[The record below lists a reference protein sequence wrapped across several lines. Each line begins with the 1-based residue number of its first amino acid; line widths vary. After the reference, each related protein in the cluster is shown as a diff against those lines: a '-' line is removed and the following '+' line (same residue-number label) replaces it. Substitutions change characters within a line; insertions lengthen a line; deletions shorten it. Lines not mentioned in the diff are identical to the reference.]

1 MKLKLPF
8 PKKAAV
14 LAQPVATAVTRWD
27 RSVSERPG
35 SQSPAG
41 LRYEV
46 YDEMRRDSMIQT
58 AMTLKT
64 LGVLR
69 ASYRLESGGDTTVT
83 HFVQRN
89 LDQMQGSADSILQQ
103 AMDAFIYGWSVQEL
117 TYREHE
123 GYLWLSS
130 ARALD
135 PHYLGVVLDEF
146 GRTTGLRL
154 EIPGETPRD
163 LPLDRYVVFRNRDRY
178 GLAKGQS
185 DLDAAHRHWKSK
197 QELLTKWELH
207 LAKFAS
213 PTVLGRFGTSVSL
226 GEQGKLL
233 DALRNI
239 TAASALVVPDEV
251 EVTALQAAREAS
263 GYQEA
268 VDFHNRE
275 IARCILGQTLTTD
288 EGKRVGSLALGKVHL
303 QIFEMQLV
311 ALRKALADEVM
322 TEQVIRP
329 LVELNFGPQA
339 PIPRFIFEDSNWI
352 A

>member
-1 MKLKLPF
+1 MKIQLPF
-8 PKKAAV
+8 KRKSAA
-14 LAQPVATAVTRWD
+14 LAKPIAPAVTQWD

-35 SQSPAG
+35 SQSPSG
-41 LRYEV
+41 LRYEI

-58 AMTLKT
+58 AMTLKS

-69 ASYRLESGGDTTVT
+69 ASYRIAGSGDPTVT
-83 HFVQRN
+83 QFVQQN
-89 LDQMQGSADSILQQ
+89 LNQMQGSADSILRQ

-117 TYREHE
+117 TYRESG
-123 GYLWLSS
+123 GYLWLNA
-130 ARALD
+130 ARSIA
-135 PHYLGVVLDEF
+135 PHYLGVTLNEF
-146 GRTTGLRL
+146 GQTTGLRL
-154 EIPGETPRD
+154 EIPGDPPRE
-163 LPLDRYVVFRNRDRY
+163 LPIDRYVIFRNRDRY
-178 GLAKGQS
+178 GLPKGQS
-185 DLDAAHRHWKSK
+185 DLDAAYRHWKSK
-197 QELLTKWELH
+197 QELLTKWEIH

-213 PTVLGRFGTSVSL
+213 PTVLGRFGTSVSV

-251 EVTALQAAREAS
+251 EVTALQSPREAS

-268 VDFHNRE
+268 IDFHNRE

-311 ALRKALADEVM
+311 AIRKALADEVM

-339 PIPRFIFEDSNWI
+339 PVPKFIFDESSWI
-352 A
+352 S